1 MSKKVAVIL
10 SGCGYLD
17 GAEIQE
23 TVYTMLALDQSGAEV
38 SFFAPNED
46 QMHVVDHTKAE
57 PVVGEKRNVLKEA
70 ARIVRGKI
78 SDVKS
83 ADASNF
89 DALIFPGGFG
99 AAKNLSDFA
108 VNGPDCKVNASVEK
122 LIKDFYSS
130 GKPIGFICIAP
141 ALAAK
146 VIGDGVKLTIGTD
159 EGTASALESLGAKH
173 VNCKVE
179 EACID
184 EDKKVASAPAFMYDT
199 GPSAGVFAGI
209 QKVVQAVLKMA

>member
-1 MSKKVAVIL
+1 MSKKVAVII

-23 TVYTMLALDQSGAEV
+23 AVFTMLALDQAGAEV
-38 SFFAPNED
+38 SFFAPDED
-46 QMHVVDHTKAE
+46 QMHVIDHTKAE
-57 PVVGEKRNVLKEA
+57 PAEGEKRNVLKEA

-78 SDVKS
+78 ADVKS

-108 VNGPDCKVNASVEK
+108 VNGPDCKINAAVEK
-122 LIKDFYSS
+122 LIKDFHAA

-173 VNCKVE
+173 VNCKVN

-184 EDKKVASAPAFMYDT
+184 EDKKVASAPAFMYDA
-199 GPSAGVFAGI
+199 GPSAGVFEGI